1 MKTLIFLSICSLSV
15 LKNTVSRVLKATVHQ
30 SNDPRSDILEQKD
43 NLKDDFTAWNN
54 YYRKLSD
61 THADVD
67 WSYL

>member
-1 MKTLIFLSICSLSV
+1 M